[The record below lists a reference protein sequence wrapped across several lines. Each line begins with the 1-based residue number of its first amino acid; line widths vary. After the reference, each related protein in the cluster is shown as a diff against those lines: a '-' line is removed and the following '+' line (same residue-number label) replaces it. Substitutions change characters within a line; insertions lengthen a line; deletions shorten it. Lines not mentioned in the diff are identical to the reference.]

1 MDAVDLQ
8 KLAYR
13 REVRRLPKA
22 KSPRPGPGEKFLKGP
37 IPMSWLSKAARLK
50 GQALHVGMA
59 LWFLAG
65 IKRNGTVALASSV
78 LEDLGVSRYSE
89 YRALRELE
97 DAGLITV
104 DRHNGRNP
112 VVTILDG
119 LASNK
124 AEGDFRGPEY

>member
-1 MDAVDLQ
+1 
-8 KLAYR
+8 
-13 REVRRLPKA
+13 
-22 KSPRPGPGEKFLKGP
+22 
-37 IPMSWLSKAARLK
+37 MSWLSKAARLK

-78 LEDLGVSRYSE
+78 VEDLGVSRYSE

-104 DRHNGRNP
+104 DRHTGRNP
-112 VVTILDG
+112 VVTILD
-119 LASNK
+119 AQ
-124 AEGDFRGPEY
+124 EGNAAGGDVSGPEIVIEGLEGQRVGGRPATSSCGI